1 MRNARHRINVGREL
15 NPLIEFAGANL
26 RDQCSAEGE
35 DDVAVL
41 VGVLEDGVAV
51 IAGEFPPARLD
62 DLTVTI
68 EGFVGGDE
76 VETRIAGMWFVKQ
89 RFLNFKD
96 FFPGG
101 IVLNGCFWPEAED
114 RALRGRNLSAV
125 FRTLN
130 RQVGKPWKGLPS
142 CAPPGG

>member
-1 MRNARHRINVGREL
+1 SGEIL
-15 NPLIEFAGANL
+15 LIHGNERKGCRLWSRWRRRGKAGL
-26 RDQCSAEGE
+26 QGE
-35 DDVAVL
+35 
-41 VGVLEDGVAV
+41 ES
-51 IAGEFPPARLD
+51 F
-62 DLTVTI
+62 
-68 EGFVGGDE
+68 
-76 VETRIAGMWFVKQ
+76 TRISGMWFVKQ

>member
-1 MRNARHRINVGREL
+1 MTVFRKAEH
-15 NPLIEFAGANL
+15 EFQVCGLSN
-26 RDQCSAEGE
+26 RD
-35 DDVAVL
+35 
-41 VGVLEDGVAV
+41 
-51 IAGEFPPARLD
+51 
-62 DLTVTI
+62 
-68 EGFVGGDE
+68 
-76 VETRIAGMWFVKQ
+76 
-89 RFLNFKD
+89 FLNFKD

>member
-1 MRNARHRINVGREL
+1 
-15 NPLIEFAGANL
+15 
-26 RDQCSAEGE
+26 
-35 DDVAVL
+35 
-41 VGVLEDGVAV
+41 
-51 IAGEFPPARLD
+51 
-62 DLTVTI
+62 
-68 EGFVGGDE
+68 
-76 VETRIAGMWFVKQ
+76 MWFVKQ

-130 RQVGKPWKGLPS
+130 RQVGKPWKVLPS
-142 CAPPGG
+142 CAPPGGERIPALNPTLRTGCGGGRATTLRVVLTDLNIVTVHHLWPRTWRFDPIACLV